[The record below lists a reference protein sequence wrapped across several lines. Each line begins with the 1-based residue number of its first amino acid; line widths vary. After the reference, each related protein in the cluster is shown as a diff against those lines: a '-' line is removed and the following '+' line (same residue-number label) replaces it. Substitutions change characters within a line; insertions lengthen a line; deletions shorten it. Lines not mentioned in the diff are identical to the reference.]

1 MEIKGKY
8 NTAIVYQSKIDD
20 TTEEQIKT
28 LLDQPFVEGE
38 TIRIM
43 PDCHA
48 GKGCVIGFTTTI
60 NNNKVCPNLVG
71 VDIGCGMLA
80 MKLEGIRKED
90 VDLKAFD
97 EFIYQNI
104 PSGFNIN
111 DQPKAKCLKL
121 GELRCLG
128 HLKNIETFQNALGS
142 LGGGNHFIE
151 IDEDDEG
158 SLWFVV
164 HTGSR
169 NLGKQVADWYQSLAD
184 SACNEKAIKF
194 DIERKFII
202 ESYKLEHREYEIQ
215 NALTKLKQKYKDFIN
230 EIPTGLSYL
239 EGQNLDDYLFDMDI
253 CQQYASINRA
263 TICRQVAK
271 WFGLDYN
278 AVDSFETVHNYIDLG
293 QKILRKGAI
302 DCSYS
307 KKVLIPLNM
316 RDGSL
321 ICIGQSNKEYNCS
334 GPHGAGRLMS
344 RIAAKESIEIDQFKK
359 SMEGIYTSCV
369 SEATKDES
377 PFAYKDMQDIIPWVE
392 PTAHI
397 MKRIKPIYNFKAGE

>member
-28 LLDQPFVEGE
+28 LLGQPFVEGE

-48 GKGCVIGFTTTI
+48 GKGCVIGFTSTI

-71 VDIGCGMLA
+71 VDIGCGILA

-104 PSGFNIN
+104 PSGFSIN
-111 DQPKAKCLKL
+111 DQPKAKYLKL
-121 GELRCLG
+121 GELRCLS

-184 SACNEKAIKF
+184 NACNEKAIKF

-215 NALTKLKQKYKDFIN
+215 NALTRLKQKYKDFIN
-230 EIPTGLSYL
+230 EIPTELSFL

-302 DCSYS
+302 DCSYG

-377 PFAYKDMQDIIPWVE
+377 PFAYKDMQDITPWVE

>member
-8 NTAIVYQSKIDD
+8 NKAVVYQSKIDD
-20 TTEEQIKT
+20 ATEEQIKT
-28 LLDQPFVEGE
+28 LLDQPFMEGE

-48 GKGCVIGFTTTI
+48 GKGCVIGLTMTI
-60 NNNKVCPNLVG
+60 NNGKVCPNLVG

-80 MKLEGIRKED
+80 MKLEDIKKED
-90 VDLKAFD
+90 IDLKAFD
-97 EFIYQNI
+97 EFVYQNI

-111 DQPKAKCLKL
+111 EQPKDKCFKL
-121 GELRCLG
+121 GELRCLD

-142 LGGGNHFIE
+142 LGGGNHFLE
-151 IDEDDEG
+151 IDEDDDG

-169 NLGKQVADWYQSLAD
+169 NLGNQVANYYQSLAD
-184 SACNEKAIKF
+184 ELCNKKTSQFES
-194 DIERKFII
+194 ERKYII
-202 ESYKLEHREYEIQ
+202 ESYKEEHREYEIQ
-215 NALTKLKQKYKDFIN
+215 DALVRLKQKYKDFIG
-230 EIPTGLSYL
+230 ETPKDLAYL
-239 EGQNLDDYLFDMDI
+239 EGQDLDDYLFDMDI
-253 CQQYASINRA
+253 CQQYASHNRA
-263 TICRQVAK
+263 TICRQVAE
-271 WFGLDYN
+271 WFGLDYS
-278 AVDSFETVHNYIDLG
+278 VIESFETVHNYIDLG

-302 DCSYS
+302 DCSYR

-321 ICIGQSNKEYNCS
+321 ICIGKANKDYNCS
-334 GPHGAGRLMS
+334 GPHGAGRIIS
-344 RIAAKESIEIDQFKK
+344 RTLAHVYIDLEHYKK

-377 PFAYKDMQDIIPWVE
+377 PFAYKDMQDLMPWIE

-397 MKRIKPIYNFKAGE
+397 IKRIRPIYNFKAGE